1 VAPFEFTIGNT
12 SRGNGW
18 WGKRVAIYR
27 LLKNSA
33 FKPEDIRRM
42 ETAYEAAL
50 RQLNLI
56 DRNDAL
62 TETVAKH
69 IIEVAEADQKDPA
82 EICKLVLKRLR
93 EAE

>member
-1 VAPFEFTIGNT
+1 MVLLSLLSKTPAGTAG
-12 SRGNGW
+12 G
-18 WGKRVAIYR
+18 GKRVAIYR

-33 FKPEDIRRM
+33 FEPEDVRRM

-50 RQLNLI
+50 RHLNLI

-69 IIEVAEADQKDPA
+69 VIEVAGMDQKDPA

-93 EAE
+93 EAK